1 MSEQA
6 LQELHEPKPL
16 VSGPKP
22 LPEQPQPE
30 RFHPLQELQ
39 ELPQREHP
47 ERLPFE
53 KAEALLQPQLPEERL
68 RPLLQQLFEQQ
79 PQPVSKRLA
88 SAFAR
93 LPWQPQHD

>member
-1 MSEQA
+1 M
-6 LQELHEPKPL
+6 
-16 VSGPKP
+16 SGPKP

-39 ELPQREHP
+39 ELQELPQPEHP